1 MRDTIARDVDGGRM
15 TAPETESIDPID
27 LERLHAELERE
38 RARRMRAE
46 AHAAAL
52 EERLV
57 EMGKQLGVAEWLV
70 RTLCGEL
77 TGGEPPL
84 EEQPPRRW
92 WLPWR

>member
-1 MRDTIARDVDGGRM
+1 MRNTIARDVDGARL
-15 TAPETESIDPID
+15 TAPATESVDSID

-38 RARRMRAE
+38 RARRTRAE
-46 AHAAAL
+46 AHACTL

-57 EMGKQLGVAEWLV
+57 EVEKQLGVATWLV
-70 RTLCGEL
+70 RTIRGEL
-77 TGGEPPL
+77 TGGEPPP

>member
-1 MRDTIARDVDGGRM
+1 
-15 TAPETESIDPID
+15 
-27 LERLHAELERE
+27 
-38 RARRMRAE
+38 MRAE

-70 RTLCGEL
+70 RTLRGEL